1 MQKTVCTRDR
11 SLCLLPFDMCEITK
25 VPQIPTECLSF
36 LAKMTKTK
44 ERKKKKKKE
53 SSPAATSL
61 SLKKMLQMKKKE
73 KQNKPQNELKLQMIP

>member
-1 MQKTVCTRDR
+1 MQKTICTRDR

-44 ERKKKKKKE
+44 ERKKKKK

>member
-44 ERKKKKKKE
+44 ERKKKKRE
-53 SSPAATSL
+53 FTSSYEPVTQEDVADE
-61 SLKKMLQMKKKE
+61 E
-73 KQNKPQNELKLQMIP
+73 KRKTKQTTE

>member
-36 LAKMTKTK
+36 LVKMTKTK
-44 ERKKKKKKE
+44 ERKQKEKKKE
-53 SSPAATSL
+53 FTSSYGPVTQEDVADE
-61 SLKKMLQMKKKE
+61 E
-73 KQNKPQNELKLQMIP
+73 KRKRK

>member
-36 LAKMTKTK
+36 LAKMAKTK
-44 ERKKKKKKE
+44 ERK
-53 SSPAATSL
+53 
-61 SLKKMLQMKKKE
+61 QKE
-73 KQNKPQNELKLQMIP
+73 KEFTSSYAPVTQEDVANEEKRKTKQTTE